1 MHAVEVDGLTKVM
14 SGRTIIDRISLA
26 IAQHSVFGLLG
37 PNGAGKTTFMRLM
50 LGLLQA
56 DQGTIRLFG
65 HDIARDRRSAL
76 LGVGSFIEAPAL
88 YGNLSGRVN
97 LQLHAKLMRL
107 PDAAVD
113 EALDIADMQ
122 GASARLVRTYS
133 LGMRQR
139 LGLAKALL
147 GKPRLLI
154 LDEPTNG
161 LDPDGIA
168 EIRALIADLPQRIGG
183 TVILSSHL
191 LSEVEHVADHVAIV
205 RDGRIVAD
213 GNLATLLGGN
223 RDLVIETTD
232 LSGAALLL
240 GRHGF
245 QTEMTDDRLIVA
257 GGDVAGCKDRRA
269 RINRLLVEADF
280 GVSAIFARPKSLE
293 DLYQGVALRTEDVA
307 GAVM

>member
-1 MHAVEVDGLTKVM
+1 MHAVEIDELTKAM
-14 SGRTIIDRISLA
+14 SGRTIIDRISLV

-37 PNGAGKTTFMRLM
+37 PNGAGKTTLLRLM
-50 LGLLQA
+50 LGLLHA
-56 DQGTIRLFG
+56 DRGTVRLFG
-65 HDIARDRRSAL
+65 HDIGRNRRAAL
-76 LGVGSFIEAPAL
+76 RGVGSFIEAPAL

-97 LQLHAKLMRL
+97 LQLHAKMMRL
-107 PDAAVD
+107 PDATVD
-113 EALDIADMQ
+113 EALDIAGMQ
-122 GASARLVRTYS
+122 GASAQLVRTYS

-168 EIRALIADLPQRIGG
+168 EIRTLIADLPQRIGG

-191 LSEVEHVADHVAIV
+191 LSEVEHVADQVAIV
-205 RDGRIVAD
+205 RHGRIVAD
-213 GNLATLLGGN
+213 GNLATLLSGN

-232 LSGAALLL
+232 VPGAALLL
-240 GRHGF
+240 GHHGF
-245 QTEMTDDRLIVA
+245 QAEMIDERLIVA
-257 GGDVAGCKDRRA
+257 GGDLAGCTERRA